1 MKRTITL
8 RFLFTLCVMTL
19 ISAFY
24 GGNLAS
30 AEEVTFTFP
39 EDMSTDYGSYSFT
52 GDIITIDLSNVKRNY
67 TNDRIYVY
75 GSSTI
80 TVTCKDAYKITG
92 VSFIGVLSGS
102 LTCDAGTVSSNA
114 WTADASASIKKVVF
128 TIGSR
133 LGMKPY
139 PDNGIKVSYELD
151 SSAPE
156 AVDPNFTISSD
167 KTLDCLDSYTVEAVA
182 TDGSGNPLEGT
193 IEYSISP
200 ESGDFTFDKE
210 TGVFKAG
217 LSAGTYKV
225 TAEYSGTTGYK
236 PATATCTITVADPG
250 VSSWKD
256 YRMVTNKNQLL
267 EGVQYVLAT
276 SYEIDGSS
284 YVKAMGNVNSV
295 AGYSLGQEVGY
306 NYALTNNGLSS
317 SIDYLSGENSVLT
330 FEIEKVGEY
339 YALKTSNGYVKG
351 YVNGGYYQN
360 YIECGT
366 GCAEDIAQW
375 NIYFDTNGNVIIR
388 NVYDAEQSQALMYS
402 VDYNKF
408 ENYSFSKY
416 GEENYPAV
424 QLYAKSAEMSIS
436 QDALGYGTYAVN
448 FAYQMPAGVKGYAIE
463 SVKNGEDGE
472 DAKLQKVEAYNA
484 GDVVPALTPL
494 LVYSEEAAAA
504 SKMFYPIV
512 VNKEVS
518 AYSAGDNYLEYKR
531 NGGMTASKKGEPV
544 YYYKLTKKAS
554 DDPTKHKPLGFYWGA
569 ENGEAFMLNNTSSA
583 YLALP
588 KSLFAG
594 GLASALLFD
603 EEGQAT
609 GIQLTPTTENHT
621 QAIYNLQGVR
631 VSGKL
636 AKGIYI
642 VNGKKVY
649 VK

>member
-8 RFLFTLCVMTL
+8 RFLLSLCVMTL
-19 ISAFY
+19 VSAFC
-24 GGNLAS
+24 GGNLAL
-30 AEEVTFTFP
+30 AEDVTFSFDKSLGTSRDAKSVTSGDVKI
-39 EDMSTDYGSYSFT
+39 DMSKAYWYDNWSE
-52 GDIITIDLSNVKRNY
+52 VRA
-67 TNDRIYVY
+67 Y

-80 TVTCKDAYKITG
+80 TFTCTNASKVIKKIAFQYKSGTISTSTGGSFTTSNSVWESGDADYQTVIFTVAANYYKFTG
-92 VSFIGVLSGS
+92 V
-102 LTCDAGTVSSNA
+102 TVTLA
-114 WTADASASIKKVVF
+114 EK
-128 TIGSR
+128 
-133 LGMKPY
+133 
-139 PDNGIKVSYELD
+139 
-151 SSAPE
+151 SSAPG
-156 AVDPNFTISSD
+156 AVAPTFTISPD
-167 KTLDCLDSYTVEAVA
+167 KTLDCLESYTVEAVA
-182 TDGSGNPLEGT
+182 TDGSDNPLEGT

-200 ESGDFTFDKE
+200 ESGDFTFNKE
-210 TGVFKAG
+210 TGEFKAG
-217 LSAGTYKV
+217 LSGGTYEV
-225 TAEYSGTTGYK
+225 TASYSGTTGYNS
-236 PATATCTITVADPG
+236 ATATCTITVDDPG

-256 YRMVTNKNQLL
+256 YRMVTAQNQIL
-267 EGVQYVLAT
+267 EGVQYLLVST
-276 SYEIDGSS
+276 DNMW
-284 YVKAMGNVNSV
+284 AMGDIPVLYGNGQGYAEAKSV
-295 AGYSLGQEVGY
+295 SGIS
-306 NYALTNNGLSS
+306 NNG
-317 SIDYLSGENSVLT
+317 ISVNAEYSALP
-330 FEIEKVGEY
+330 IVLEKVGEY
-339 YALKTSNGYVKG
+339 YALKTTKG
-351 YVNGGYYQN
+351 YIKGYETISFGETYFTNDIEYCETVSSEDLISLWTVVIDVNGN
-360 YIECGT
+360 
-366 GCAEDIAQW
+366 A
-375 NIYFDTNGNVIIR
+375 VIR
-388 NVYDAEQSQALMYS
+388 NVKDSDHALM
-402 VDYNKF
+402 F
-408 ENYSFSKY
+408 YSFSDDRKFKNY
-416 GEENYPAV
+416 GYSNYGTENYPYV

-518 AYSAGDNYLEYKR
+518 AYSAGNNYLEYKR

-554 DDPTKHKPLGFYWGA
+554 DDPAEHKPLGFYWGA
-569 ENGEAFMLNNTSSA
+569 EGGAAFTLNNTSSA

-588 KSLFAG
+588 QNLFAR

-609 GIQLTPTTENHT
+609 GIQLTPTTENNT

>member
-8 RFLFTLCVMTL
+8 RYLFTLCVMTL
-19 ISAFY
+19 ISAFC

-30 AEEVTFTFP
+30 AEDFTFDSSLGTSRDAKSVSKGDVKI
-39 EDMSTDYGSYSFT
+39 DMSKAYWYDNWSE
-52 GDIITIDLSNVKRNY
+52 VRA
-67 TNDRIYVY
+67 Y

-80 TVTCKDAYKITG
+80 TFTCTNASKVIKKIAFQYKSGTISTSTGGSFTTSNSVWESGDADYQTVIFTVAANYYKFTG
-92 VSFIGVLSGS
+92 V
-102 LTCDAGTVSSNA
+102 TVTLA
-114 WTADASASIKKVVF
+114 EK
-128 TIGSR
+128 
-133 LGMKPY
+133 
-139 PDNGIKVSYELD
+139 
-151 SSAPE
+151 SSAPG
-156 AVDPNFTISSD
+156 AVAPTFTISPD

-217 LSAGTYKV
+217 LSGGTYEV
-225 TAEYSGTTGYK
+225 TATYSGTTGYNS
-236 PATATCTITVADPG
+236 ATATCTITVDDPG

-256 YRMVTNKNQLL
+256 YRMVTNKKQLL

-276 SYEIDGSS
+276 SYENSGWS
-284 YVKAMGNVNSV
+284 YMMAMGNVSV
-295 AGYSLGQEVGY
+295 AGYSLGQSVSS
-306 NYALTNNGLSS
+306 YALTNNGLSS
-317 SIDYLSGENSVLT
+317 SIDNLTGENSVLT
-330 FEIEKVGEY
+330 FEIEKVGDY

-351 YVNGGYYQN
+351 YVGYYGYQY
-360 YIECGT
+360 YIEYGT
-366 GCAEDIAQW
+366 GCTEALAQW
-375 NIYFDTNGNVIIR
+375 NIDFDANGNVIIR
-388 NVYDAEQSQALMYS
+388 NVYDAEQSQALMYR
-402 VDYNKF
+402 VDVGNF
-408 ENYSFSKY
+408 ENYSFSNY
-416 GEENYPAV
+416 GTENYPYV

-448 FAYQMPAGVKGYAIE
+448 FAYQMPEGVKGYAIE

-512 VNKEVS
+512 IYKDVE
-518 AYSAGDNYLEYKR
+518 AYEGDNYLEYKR
-531 NGGMTASKKGEPV
+531 NGGMTASKKEVPV

-554 DDPTKHKPLGFYWGA
+554 DDPAEHKPLGFYWGA
-569 ENGEAFMLNNTSSA
+569 DDGAAFSMNKSSSA

-588 KSLFAG
+588 QSLFAR

-609 GIQLTPTTENHT
+609 GIQLTPTTENNT

>member
-8 RFLFTLCVMTL
+8 RFLLSLCVMTL
-19 ISAFY
+19 VSAFC

-39 EDMSTDYGSYSFT
+39 ADMSTNKGSYSFT
-52 GDIITIDLSNVKRNY
+52 GDIITIDLSSVKRNFS
-67 TNDRIYVY
+67 NDQIYVY
-75 GSSTI
+75 SSSTI

-92 VSFIGVLSGS
+92 VSFIGVQSGS

-114 WTADASASIKKVVF
+114 WTADASASMKKVVF
-128 TIGSR
+128 TNGSTYFKM
-133 LGMKPY
+133 GKY
-139 PDNGIKVSYELD
+139 PNNGIKVSYELE
-151 SSAPE
+151 SSASE
-156 AVDPNFTISSD
+156 SVDPVLTISPD
-167 KTLDCLDSYTVEAVA
+167 KTLDCLESYTVAAVA
-182 TDGSGNPLEGT
+182 TDGSGTSLDGT

-200 ESGDFTFDKE
+200 ESGDFTFNKE

-217 LSAGTYKV
+217 LSGGTYEV
-225 TAEYSGTTGYK
+225 TASYSGTTGYNS
-236 PATATCTITVADPG
+236 ATATCTITVDDPG

-256 YRMVTNKNQLL
+256 YRMVTAQNQIL
-267 EGVQYVLAT
+267 EGVQYLLVST
-276 SYEIDGSS
+276 DNMW
-284 YVKAMGNVNSV
+284 AMGDIPVLYGNGQGYAEAKSV
-295 AGYSLGQEVGY
+295 SGIS
-306 NYALTNNGLSS
+306 NNG
-317 SIDYLSGENSVLT
+317 ISVNAEYSALP
-330 FEIEKVGEY
+330 IVLEKVGEY
-339 YALKTSNGYVKG
+339 YALKTTKG
-351 YVNGGYYQN
+351 YIKGYETISFGETYFTNDIEYCETVSSEDLISLWTVVIDVNGN
-360 YIECGT
+360 
-366 GCAEDIAQW
+366 A
-375 NIYFDTNGNVIIR
+375 VIR
-388 NVYDAEQSQALMYS
+388 NVKDSDHALM
-402 VDYNKF
+402 F
-408 ENYSFSKY
+408 YSFSDDRKFKNY
-416 GEENYPAV
+416 GYSNYGTENYPYV

-518 AYSAGDNYLEYKR
+518 AYSAGNNYLEYKR
-531 NGGMTASKKGEPV
+531 NGGMTASKKEVPV
-544 YYYKLTKKAS
+544 YYYKLTKKSS
-554 DDPTKHKPLGFYWGA
+554 DDPAEHKPLGFYWGA
-569 ENGEAFMLNNTSSA
+569 DDGAAFSMNKSSSA

-588 KSLFAG
+588 QSLFAG

-609 GIQLTPTTENHT
+609 GIQLTPTTENNT

-642 VNGKKVY
+642 VNGKKVL